1 MKPERKFCNLNEI
14 KLAPA
19 EAAQMEFSGYGSIF
33 NNVDSYGD
41 IIAPGAFKAYI
52 DDVNAG
58 VQDWPVMLLQHGA
71 WQVTSQDLMPVGVWS
86 EMSETDQGLS
96 LKGVLA
102 DIQKAQDVYTLMKM
116 QPRPAI
122 KGLSIGYYARD
133 FETGTKSDPY
143 KRLLKTIDLVEVSI
157 VTFPAN
163 KMAGITSI
171 KSATDFTERD
181 FERLMQDAGFSR
193 SQARDIINHGFKSFQ
208 SKQDAALDEIKAI
221 QSAINRT
228 LNLFKS

>member
-1 MKPERKFCNLNEI
+1 MKPERKFCKLNEI

-19 EAAQMEFSGYGSIF
+19 ESASMEFSGYGSIF

-41 IIAPGAFKAYI
+41 IIAPGAFQSYLS
-52 DDVNAG
+52 DVKNG

-71 WQVTSQDLMPVGVWS
+71 WQVTSDDLMPVGVWS
-86 EMSETDQGLS
+86 DMAEDEKGLS
-96 LKGVLA
+96 LNGVLA
-102 DIQKAQDVYTLMKM
+102 GIQKGQDIYTLMKM

-122 KGLSIGYYARD
+122 KGLSIGYYARE
-133 FETGTKSDPY
+133 FEYGAKADNFD
-143 KRLLKTIDLVEVSI
+143 RLLKKIDLVEVSI

-163 KMAGITSI
+163 KQAGITGI
-171 KSATDFTERD
+171 KSASEFTERD

-221 QSAINRT
+221 QAAINRT
-228 LNLFKS
+228 LNIFKS